1 MSRRTEIE
9 NNLNVESMLEFLK
22 DSTGNEEGYEEVIK
36 LFKQMRKNREK
47 EGKEVENKKEKEA

>member
-1 MSRRTEIE
+1 MSGRTEIE

>member
-47 EGKEVENKKEKEA
+47 EGKEVENNKEKEA

>member
-1 MSRRTEIE
+1 MSGRTEIE

-22 DSTGNEEGYEEVIK
+22 DTTGNEEGYEEVIK

>member
-1 MSRRTEIE
+1 MSDRTEIE

>member
-1 MSRRTEIE
+1 
-9 NNLNVESMLEFLK
+9 MLEFLK
-22 DSTGNEEGYEEVIK
+22 DTTGNEEGYEEVIK